1 MSKNGIYL
9 CIQKKEIVLT
19 IKRLKIMETTNTTI
33 KATGK
38 STSGKTYYFYIP
50 VAAGSVTVKEGLFCG
65 SCEKEEATL
74 EEISWSYVFGKKTF
88 SITNNGKNKLVDY
101 ADIMVESY
109 AKIIK

>member
-1 MSKNGIYL
+1 
-9 CIQKKEIVLT
+9 
-19 IKRLKIMETTNTTI
+19 METTKTTI

-50 VAAGSVTVKEGLFCG
+50 VEAGLVTVKEGLFCG

-101 ADIMVESY
+101 ADIMVKSY
-109 AKIIK
+109 AKIVK

>member
-1 MSKNGIYL
+1 MK
-9 CIQKKEIVLT
+9 
-19 IKRLKIMETTNTTI
+19 TTKTTI

-88 SITNNGKNKLVDY
+88 SITNNGKNKLADY
-101 ADIMVESY
+101 AGVMMDFY
-109 AKIIK
+109 ARTIEK

>member
-19 IKRLKIMETTNTTI
+19 IKRLKIMETTKTTI

-101 ADIMVESY
+101 ADIMVGSY